1 MPTGMQGRDLL
12 AADATNQP
20 VLIEDAGLAFAD
32 PHGQTASRTL
42 VHDHWRMTVFE
53 GSDLGE
59 LYNLSADP
67 HELSNLW
74 SVAQSAAQK
83 AEMMHRLVERQMALQ
98 DTSLVSTH
106 QA

>member
-1 MPTGMQGRDLL
+1 MR
-12 AADATNQP
+12 A
-20 VLIEDAGLAFAD
+20 LAFAD
-32 PHGQTASRTL
+32 PDGRTASRTL
-42 VHDHWRMTVFE
+42 IDGNWRMTIFE

-59 LYNLSADP
+59 LYDLEADP

-74 SVAQSAAQK
+74 ADNAAATQK
-83 AEMMHRLVERQMALQ
+83 SRMLHRMAERQMALQ